1 MLKIKQLVKS
11 YGSLEVL
18 QGINLEIKK
27 GEVVAVL
34 GPSGCGKST
43 LLRTINGLESINSG
57 EIYFKDELISK
68 KNIIAMRQKIGM
80 VFQSY
85 DLFAH
90 LNVLQNIMLA
100 PLKVQK
106 RDEKEVKEF
115 ALRLL
120 ERVRLL
126 EKQSAYPRE
135 LSGGQKQ
142 RIAIVRALC
151 MRPELML
158 FDEVTAALDP
168 EMVR

>member
-1 MLKIKQLVKS
+1 
-11 YGSLEVL
+11 
-18 QGINLEIKK
+18 
-27 GEVVAVL
+27 
-34 GPSGCGKST
+34 
-43 LLRTINGLESINSG
+43 
-57 EIYFKDELISK
+57 
-68 KNIIAMRQKIGM
+68 MRQKIGM

-115 ALRLL
+115 ALGLL

-126 EKQSAYPRE
+126 EKQSAYPRQ

-158 FDEVTAALDP
+158 FDEITAALDP
-168 EMVR
+168 EMVREVLEVVRDLANDGMTMLIVTHEMNFARAVASRVVFLDGGRVAEDESSEQFFSSPKHERAREFLKSFEY

>member
-57 EIYFKDELISK
+57 EIYFKDELINK

-151 MRPELML
+151 KIGRAH
-158 FDEVTAALDP
+158 V
-168 EMVR
+168 